1 MRPINQV
8 IIVDDDEIVRFL
20 GQKIIEKTNLVN
32 HIKLFSNG
40 LEAINFLKT
49 NSKHPNLLPEII
61 LLDLNMPIMSGFQFL
76 EEFMKFEPPFEKKI
90 NIYIVSSSVSI
101 EEINKIKSMGAV
113 SGFISKPLTIENFEE
128 IVKTL
133 IEKSIN

>member
-1 MRPINQV
+1 
-8 IIVDDDEIVRFL
+8 
-20 GQKIIEKTNLVN
+20 
-32 HIKLFSNG
+32 
-40 LEAINFLKT
+40 
-49 NSKHPNLLPEII
+49 
-61 LLDLNMPIMSGFQFL
+61 
-76 EEFMKFEPPFEKKI
+76 MKFEPPFEKKI